1 MKITHRPLNSSKAGD
16 LPLHPCRGVLFVQFY
31 TNACNLDNKGY
42 NSDSYNFHKLPD
54 SRKEIPMKSNTS
66 LPHVVIVGAGFGG
79 LRAARRLA
87 RLPVQVTLIDRNN
100 YHLFQPLLYQV
111 ASAGLSAADI
121 AFPVRSVLRRQK
133 NTRFLLAEV
142 QQVDL
147 TNRRLLTSA
156 GEVTY
161 NFLIL
166 AVGGQTHFFGQE
178 SLARHAFGLKTLP
191 DADGIRNHVLSLFE
205 RASRESDPQ
214 RRAAMLTFV
223 VAGGGPSGVETA
235 GALAELIRLGLSR
248 DFPNLDVSGARVML
262 LEAADHLLPAMPP
275 DLQAAAR
282 QALQQKGVEIRFGAR
297 VESYD
302 GQVITLAS
310 GEKLPART
318 LIWAAGIRAAEV
330 VQNLPLEHAAAGRVR
345 VLPTLQLPGHPQVF
359 VIGDAAYLED
369 EQGKP
374 LPMVAPVAMQQAD
387 AAVENLHRLLSGEPL
402 RPFRYRD
409 PGMMATIGRNQAVA
423 QIGRLHLRGLI
434 AWLMWVVVHIFQL
447 IGIRNRLVVMIN
459 WVWDYFLYE
468 RALRLIQSPPP
479 AGFRGAIAGDM
490 QEGIKDR
497 RTA

>member
-1 MKITHRPLNSSKAGD
+1 MKTFPSS
-16 LPLHPCRGVLFVQFY
+16 F
-31 TNACNLDNKGY
+31 
-42 NSDSYNFHKLPD
+42 
-54 SRKEIPMKSNTS
+54 
-66 LPHVVIVGAGFGG
+66 PHVVVVGAGFGG

-87 RLPVQVTLIDRNN
+87 GLPVRVTVIDRNN

-111 ASAGLSAADI
+111 ASAGLSAGDI
-121 AFPVRSVLRRQK
+121 AFPVRSALRRQR
-133 NTRFLLAEV
+133 NAGFLLAEV

-156 GEVTY
+156 GEVEY
-161 NFLIL
+161 DFLIL

-178 SLARHAFGLKTLP
+178 SLARHAFGLKTLA

-205 RASRESDPQ
+205 RASHESDPQ

-248 DFPNLDVSGARVML
+248 DFPNLDVSGSRVVL

-275 DLQAAAR
+275 DLQAAAEKVLR
-282 QALQQKGVEIRFGAR
+282 AKGVEVRLGAR
-297 VESYD
+297 VDAYD
-302 GQVITLAS
+302 GQVIELAN

-318 LIWAAGIRAAEV
+318 LIWAAGIRAVEL
-330 VQNLPLEHAAAGRVR
+330 VQNLPVEHGTGGRVR
-345 VLPTLQLPGHPQVF
+345 VLPTLQLPGFPEVF
-359 VIGDAAYLED
+359 VIGDAALLED

-387 AAVENLHRLLSGEPL
+387 TAVENLGRLLRGQPL
-402 RPFRYRD
+402 QPFHYRD
-409 PGMMATIGRNQAVA
+409 PGMLATIGRNQAVA
-423 QIGRLHLRGLI
+423 QIGRLHLRGFI
-434 AWLMWVVVHIFQL
+434 AWLMWVVVHVFQL

-468 RALRLIQSPPP
+468 RALRLIQSSPSTSRVS
-479 AGFRGAIAGDM
+479 G
-490 QEGIKDR
+490 QEAPQAR
-497 RTA
+497 

>member
-1 MKITHRPLNSSKAGD
+1 M
-16 LPLHPCRGVLFVQFY
+16 
-31 TNACNLDNKGY
+31 NA
-42 NSDSYNFHKLPD
+42 SPSA
-54 SRKEIPMKSNTS
+54 

-87 RLPVQVTLIDRNN
+87 SLPVRLTLIDRNN

-133 NTRFLLAEV
+133 NSRFLLAEV

-147 TNRRLLTSA
+147 PNRRLLTSA
-156 GEVTY
+156 GVVEY
-161 NFLIL
+161 DYLIL

-178 SLARHAFGLKTLP
+178 SLARHAFGLKTLG

-214 RRAAMLTFV
+214 RRAALITFV

-248 DFPNLDVSGARVML
+248 DFPNLDMTGARVVL
-262 LEAADHLLPAMPP
+262 LEAAEHLLPAMPL
-275 DLQAAAR
+275 DLEVAAER
-282 QALQQKGVEIRFGAR
+282 ALQQKGVEIRTGAR

-318 LIWAAGIRAAEV
+318 LIWSAGIRAV
-330 VQNLPLEHAAAGRVR
+330 DLIQNLPVEHASAGRVR
-345 VLPTLQLPGHPQVF
+345 VQPTLQLPAYPQVF
-359 VIGDAAYLED
+359 VIGDAVYLED

-387 AAVENLHRLLSGEPL
+387 TAVENLRCLLNGEPL
-402 RPFRYRD
+402 QAFRYRD
-409 PGMMATIGRNQAVA
+409 PGMIATIGRNQAVA
-423 QIGRLHLRGLI
+423 KIGRLHLRGFI
-434 AWLMWVVVHIFQL
+434 AWLLWVVVHVFQL
-447 IGIRNRLVVMIN
+447 IGIRNRLAVMIN

-468 RALRLIQSPPP
+468 RALRLIQSPPA
-479 AGFRGAIAGDM
+479 AGFRGTKPAEM
-490 QEGIKDR
+490 QEGLKDHG
-497 RTA
+497 AA

>member
-1 MKITHRPLNSSKAGD
+1 M
-16 LPLHPCRGVLFVQFY
+16 
-31 TNACNLDNKGY
+31 NA
-42 NSDSYNFHKLPD
+42 SPSA
-54 SRKEIPMKSNTS
+54 

-87 RLPVQVTLIDRNN
+87 SLPVRVTLIDRNN

-147 TNRRLLTSA
+147 PNRRLLTSA

-161 NFLIL
+161 DLLIL

-178 SLARHAFGLKTLP
+178 SLARHAFGLKTLG

-214 RRAAMLTFV
+214 RRAALLTFV

-248 DFPNLDVSGARVML
+248 DFPNLDLTGARVVL
-262 LEAADHLLPAMPP
+262 LEAAEHLLPAMPL
-275 DLQAAAR
+275 DLEIAAER
-282 QALQQKGVEIRFGAR
+282 ALQQKGVEIRTGAR

-302 GQVITLAS
+302 GQVISLAS

-318 LIWAAGIRAAEV
+318 LIWAAGIRAV
-330 VQNLPLEHAAAGRVR
+330 DLIQNLPAEHASAGRVR
-345 VLPTLQLPGHPQVF
+345 VQPTLQLPGYPQVF

-369 EQGKP
+369 EQGRP
-374 LPMVAPVAMQQAD
+374 LPMVAPVAMQEAD
-387 AAVENLHRLLSGEPL
+387 AAVDNLRRLLSGEPL
-402 RPFRYRD
+402 QAFRYRE

-423 QIGRLHLRGLI
+423 KIGRLHLRGFI
-434 AWLMWVVVHIFQL
+434 AWLMWVVVHVFQL

-468 RALRLIQSPPP
+468 RALRLIQSPSP
-479 AGFRGAIAGDM
+479 AGFRGMKPGEM
-490 QEGIKDR
+490 QEGVKDHG
-497 RTA
+497 AA

>member
-1 MKITHRPLNSSKAGD
+1 M
-16 LPLHPCRGVLFVQFY
+16 
-31 TNACNLDNKGY
+31 NA
-42 NSDSYNFHKLPD
+42 SPSA
-54 SRKEIPMKSNTS
+54 

-87 RLPVQVTLIDRNN
+87 SLPVRVTLIDRNN

-147 TNRRLLTSA
+147 NNRRLLTSA
-156 GEVTY
+156 GEVNY
-161 NFLIL
+161 DFLIL

-178 SLARHAFGLKTLP
+178 SLARHALGLKTLA

-248 DFPNLDVSGARVML
+248 DFPNLDMTGARVVL
-262 LEAADHLLPAMPP
+262 LEAAEHLLPAMPL
-275 DLQAAAR
+275 DLEIAAER
-282 QALQQKGVEIRFGAR
+282 ALQQKGVEIRTGAR

-302 GQVITLAS
+302 GQVISLAS

-318 LIWAAGIRAAEV
+318 LIWAAGIRAV
-330 VQNLPLEHAAAGRVR
+330 DLIQNLPVEHASAGRVR
-345 VLPTLQLPGHPQVF
+345 VQPTLQLPGYPQVF

-387 AAVENLHRLLSGEPL
+387 IAVENLRCLLSGDPL
-402 RPFRYRD
+402 QPFCYRD

-423 QIGRLHLRGLI
+423 KIGRLHLRGFI
-434 AWLMWVVVHIFQL
+434 AWLMWVVVHVFQL

-468 RALRLIQSPPP
+468 RALRLIQSPSPT
-479 AGFRGAIAGDM
+479 GFRGMKPGEM
-490 QEGIKDR
+490 QEGVKDHS
-497 RTA
+497 TA